1 MKEKIGGSN
10 TFWSFP
16 GKKDRLLQLEHEK
29 TLTEIE
35 GIKGRLVEA
44 QEKLAEAR
52 RGREED
58 GDDGER
64 VRKLARLDE
73 LNKEK
78 TVLQTEL
85 DKLKD
90 LDPNVIADLEKE
102 LKLVKEAA
110 HRWTD
115 NIFSVSFT
123 YKWF

>member
-1 MKEKIGGSN
+1 
-10 TFWSFP
+10 
-16 GKKDRLLQLEHEK
+16 
-29 TLTEIE
+29 
-35 GIKGRLVEA
+35 
-44 QEKLAEAR
+44 
-52 RGREED
+52 
-58 GDDGER
+58 
-64 VRKLARLDE
+64 LDE